1 MPVEK
6 RRLRTWLD
14 KMIMAVELSLS
25 ECITLELDGDDMI
38 EAHARGRLGNGRA
51 IFLKRRLAELQSM
64 LAKLN
69 NITWS

>member
-1 MPVEK
+1 
-6 RRLRTWLD
+6 
-14 KMIMAVELSLS
+14 MAVELSLS
-25 ECITLELDGDDMI
+25 ECITLEPADCDDVI